1 MEEAINLEALDE
13 LRSLMGESLDE
24 VLQTFIDYVPDQI
37 NELSKAVF
45 NNDADGIFNLAHKMK
60 SSSSSIGALGLAH
73 TAEQIEMIGRAGSTE
88 GTVELLEQL
97 KGMYADAEVLLREE
111 LKK

>member
-1 MEEAINLEALDE
+1 MEEAINSEALDE
-13 LRSLMGESLDE
+13 LRSLMGESLNE

-45 NNDADGIFNLAHKMK
+45 NNDADGVFNLAHKMK

-73 TAEQIEMIGRAGSTE
+73 TAEQIELIGRAGSTE
-88 GTVELLEQL
+88 GAAELLEQL
-97 KGMYADAEVLLREE
+97 KGMYSDAEVLLREE

>member
-1 MEEAINLEALDE
+1 MEEAINAEALDE

-45 NNDADGIFNLAHKMK
+45 NNDADGVFNLAHKMK
-60 SSSSSIGALGLAH
+60 SSSSSIGALGLAN
-73 TAEQIEMIGRAGSTE
+73 TAEQIELIGRAGSTE

>member
-1 MEEAINLEALDE
+1 MEEAINSEALDE

-45 NNDADGIFNLAHKMK
+45 NNDADGVFNLAHKMK
-60 SSSSSIGALGLAH
+60 SSSSSIGALGLAR
-73 TAEQIEMIGRAGSTE
+73 TAEQIELIGRAGSTE
-88 GTVELLEQL
+88 GAAELLEQL
-97 KGMYADAEVLLREE
+97 KGMYSDAEALLREE

>member
-1 MEEAINLEALDE
+1 MEKAINAEALDE

-45 NNDADGIFNLAHKMK
+45 NNDADGVFNLAHKMK
-60 SSSSSIGALGLAH
+60 SSSSSIGALGLAN
-73 TAEQIEMIGRAGSTE
+73 TAEQIELIGRAGSTE

>member
-1 MEEAINLEALDE
+1 MEEAINSEALDE

-45 NNDADGIFNLAHKMK
+45 NNDADGVFNLAHKMK
-60 SSSSSIGALGLAH
+60 SSSSSIGALGLAN
-73 TAEQIEMIGRAGSTE
+73 TAEQIELIGRAGSTE
-88 GTVELLEQL
+88 GAAELLEQL
-97 KGMYADAEVLLREE
+97 KGMYSDAEVLLREE

>member
-1 MEEAINLEALDE
+1 MEEAINSEALDE
-13 LRSLMGESLDE
+13 LRSLMGESLNE

-45 NNDADGIFNLAHKMK
+45 NNDADGVFNLAHKMK
-60 SSSSSIGALGLAH
+60 SSSSSIGAMGLAH
-73 TAEQIEMIGRAGSTE
+73 TAEQIELIGRAGSTE
-88 GTVELLEQL
+88 GAAELLEQL
-97 KGMYADAEVLLREE
+97 KGMYSDAEVLLREE

>member
-1 MEEAINLEALDE
+1 MEEAINIEALDE
-13 LRSLMGESLDE
+13 LRSLMGDSLNE
-24 VLQTFIDYVPDQI
+24 VLQTFIDFVPDQI
-37 NELSKAVF
+37 NELSKAVI
-45 NNDADGIFNLAHKMK
+45 NDDAESVFNLAHKMK

-73 TAEQIEMIGRAGSTE
+73 TAEQMELIGRAGSTE

-97 KGMYADAEVLLREE
+97 KGMYSDAEVLLREE

>member
-1 MEEAINLEALDE
+1 MEKAINSEALDE

-37 NELSKAVF
+37 NELSKAVI
-45 NNDADGIFNLAHKMK
+45 NNDADGVFNLAHKMK
-60 SSSSSIGALGLAH
+60 SSSSSIGALGLAQ
-73 TAEQIEMIGRAGSTE
+73 TAEQIELIGRAGSTE
-88 GTVELLEQL
+88 GAAELLEQL
-97 KGMYADAEVLLREE
+97 KGMYSDAEVLLREE

>member
-1 MEEAINLEALDE
+1 MEEAINSEALDE

-45 NNDADGIFNLAHKMK
+45 NNDADGVFNLAHKMK

-73 TAEQIEMIGRAGSTE
+73 TAEQIELIGRAGSTE
-88 GTVELLEQL
+88 GAAELLEQL
-97 KGMYADAEVLLREE
+97 KGMYSDAEDILREE
-111 LKK
+111 LKR

>member
-1 MEEAINLEALDE
+1 MEEAINSEALDE

-45 NNDADGIFNLAHKMK
+45 NNDADGVFNLAHKMK

-73 TAEQIEMIGRAGSTE
+73 TAEQIELIGRAGSTE
-88 GTVELLEQL
+88 GAAELLEQL
-97 KGMYADAEVLLREE
+97 KGMYSDAEVLLLEE

>member
-1 MEEAINLEALDE
+1 MEEAINSEALDE

-37 NELSKAVF
+37 NELSMAV
-45 NNDADGIFNLAHKMK
+45 NNGDAESVFNLAHKMK

-73 TAEQIEMIGRAGSTE
+73 TAEQIELIGRAGSTE
-88 GTVELLEQL
+88 GTVELLEKL
-97 KGMYADAEVLLREE
+97 KGMYSDAEVLLRQE